1 MVSPASTTEEQITP
15 PVGKFCRERRKL
27 QARELSSTR
36 NTPGGHYSA
45 SKRPKPRM
53 QLTGNMYKKR
63 PAFKFFATA
72 PVDSANNPHK
82 WRCRVC
88 QIELSLKTKGSL
100 EILSHYKTDAH
111 LVREHRIR
119 METLGLLL
127 YGKDELELTG
137 SALGGARE
145 KAKLEIPIAVILG
158 VCYLL
163 LGGRTLPVPTNELDP
178 TSVVCSQIRILLIGL
193 RHGGDLNVLN
203 SLWGNLSVEIIG
215 PIKVPLYNWSSER
228 IFVSIVQLARMPQ
241 N

>member
-1 MVSPASTTEEQITP
+1 
-15 PVGKFCRERRKL
+15 
-27 QARELSSTR
+27 
-36 NTPGGHYSA
+36 
-45 SKRPKPRM
+45 
-53 QLTGNMYKKR
+53 
-63 PAFKFFATA
+63 
-72 PVDSANNPHK
+72 
-82 WRCRVC
+82 
-88 QIELSLKTKGSL
+88 
-100 EILSHYKTDAH
+100 
-111 LVREHRIR
+111 

-163 LGGRTLPVPTNELDP
+163 LGGRKLPFPPNELDP

-228 IFVSIVQLARMPQ
+228 IFVSIVQLAQMPQ